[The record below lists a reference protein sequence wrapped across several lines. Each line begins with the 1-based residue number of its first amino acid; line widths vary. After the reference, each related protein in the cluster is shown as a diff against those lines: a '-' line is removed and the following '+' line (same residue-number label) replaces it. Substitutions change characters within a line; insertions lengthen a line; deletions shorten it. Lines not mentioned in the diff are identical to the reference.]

1 MSDINAQ
8 LPVRSEQDAHER
20 VQIKIMDYAD
30 PTGTNKQAQVSDN
43 ALHVKTI
50 GQQVGGGTETL
61 LLSESG
67 AAVIDGIYNATTN
80 TDPSNIGI
88 IGHARAAS
96 PANSDQTIRITS
108 ANPSS
113 DNVAPANVHALDT
126 NSFLM
131 GFDGTNWDR
140 ITATSGALNVNVTN
154 SLSIDINGVYDVGTN
169 PTPDSAGAIFHVRAA
184 TPAITD
190 QTFRSTGATPASDN
204 VSPANVHA
212 LDVNSFGMIYD
223 GTNWDRLL
231 GFGGKAGV
239 ALFDEA
245 GNAFTISNPLPVQMS
260 NNPGTDVTDY
270 KAAAAVAGGAS
281 DNHDYT
287 VTGGQTLS
295 MTRIIGSAS
304 GRAKMVVQVETGVAT
319 NVWTTYATLFNSTA
333 NPNMEWEV
341 NPTLEVAAGVRVRV
355 ILTNRENQAMD
366 LFSTIQ
372 GYEFT

>member
-1 MSDINAQ
+1 MADIDSQ
-8 LPVRSEQDAHER
+8 LPIRSIQDADER

-43 ALHVKTI
+43 ALHVKAV
-50 GQQVGGGTETL
+50 GQQVGGGTEIL
-61 LLSESG
+61 LLSEDG

-80 TDPSNIGI
+80 TNPSNIGL
-88 IGHARAAS
+88 IGHVRAAT
-96 PANSDQTIRITS
+96 PADTDQTIRITS
-108 ANPSS
+108 ANPSA
-113 DNVAPANVHALDT
+113 DNVAPANIHALDT

-140 ITATSGALNVNVTN
+140 ITATSGSLNVNVTN
-154 SLSIDINGVYDVGTN
+154 SLTVDLNGVYDVGTN
-169 PTPDSAGAIFHVRAA
+169 PTPDTVGSIFHVRAA
-184 TPAITD
+184 TPGAAD
-190 QTFRSTGATPASDN
+190 QTFRSTGATPAADN

-212 LDVNSFGMIYD
+212 IDTNSFGMVFD

-245 GNAFTISNPLPVQMS
+245 GNAFTISNPLPVQFS

-287 VTGGQTLS
+287 VTAGQTLS
-295 MTRIIGSAS
+295 MTRIIGSSS
-304 GRAKMVVQVETGVAT
+304 GRAKMTVQIETGVAT
-319 NVWTTYATLFNSTA
+319 NVFTTYAVLFNSTA

-355 ILTNRENQAMD
+355 ILQNRENQAQD